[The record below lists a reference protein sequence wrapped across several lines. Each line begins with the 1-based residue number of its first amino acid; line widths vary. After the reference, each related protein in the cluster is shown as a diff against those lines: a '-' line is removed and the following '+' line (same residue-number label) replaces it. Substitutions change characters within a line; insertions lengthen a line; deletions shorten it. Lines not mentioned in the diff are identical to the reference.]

1 MTKQE
6 ILHATQANFE
16 ELRSTW
22 NDHMRDEG
30 LGALVFVSGEISA
43 STGGIE
49 CEYWTLGEL
58 RTYLRRMQENDEI
71 VFKWLK
77 LAKTGGGF
85 PVVIIS
91 SGREDTSNELY
102 LSSVRKSQKA

>member
-1 MTKQE
+1 MTKKE
-6 ILHATQANFE
+6 ILQATQANFE
-16 ELRSTW
+16 ELRETW

-30 LGALVFVSGEISA
+30 LGALVFMSGELSA
-43 STGGIE
+43 AEGRID

-58 RTYLRRMQENDEI
+58 RSYLRRMQENDEI

-77 LAKTGGGF
+77 LARSGGGF

-91 SGREDTSNELY
+91 PGEHTESKELY
-102 LSSVRKSQKA
+102 LSSVKKAQA

>member
-1 MTKQE
+1 MDKRE
-6 ILHATQANFE
+6 ILQATQANFE
-16 ELRSTW
+16 ELRDTW

-30 LGALVFVSGEISA
+30 LGALVFMSGVLPA
-43 STGGIE
+43 AQGRIE

-58 RTYLRRMQENDEI
+58 RSYLRSMQENDEI

-77 LAKTGGGF
+77 LAKSGGGF

-91 SGREDTSNELY
+91 PGEQNESKELY
-102 LSSVRKSQKA
+102 LSSVKKARA